1 VDEPSW
7 PWPAGA
13 ATGVGSL
20 PGTDFV
26 DAVKLVFG
34 ELADLPH
41 LPELPDRGPGAEMI
55 GRTAGLLTDLPVDL
69 YAGRWRL
76 GPRAGVDARR
86 TRDLLERD
94 LDALTD
100 AGEGYVGPLKV
111 QAAGPWTLAAGL
123 DLAIGGRVL
132 HDPGAT
138 RDLAASLAEGLRAH
152 VAEVVRRVPG
162 ARVLLQI
169 DEPSLPSV
177 LAGRVPTESGLHTL
191 RAVPASDA
199 SAILRS
205 IVDTVGA
212 PVVVHCCDRGVPL
225 DLLAE
230 IGAVAVSLDVSLL
243 PTTQAGPDS
252 ASTGKRVA
260 AAMDALG
267 SLLDAGT
274 GLFAGCVPTSGTV
287 ATSVAAATAAE
298 TLWRQLGFPLARLPE
313 QVVVTPACG
322 LAGTTRADALARL
335 KVAVEAG
342 RRLAEH
348 RE

>member
-1 VDEPSW
+1 VVDVPSW

-20 PGTDFV
+20 PGTDV
-26 DAVKLVFG
+26 IDATKLVFG
-34 ELADLPH
+34 ELPDLAH

-55 GRTAGLLTDLPVDL
+55 GRTAGLLSDLPVDL

-76 GPRAGVDARR
+76 GPRAGVDVRR

-100 AGEGYVGPLKV
+100 AADGYAGPLKV
-111 QAAGPWTLAAGL
+111 QAAGPWTLAASI

-132 HDPGAT
+132 HDHGAT

-152 VAEVVRRVPG
+152 VADVARRVPG
-162 ARVLLQI
+162 ARVLLQL
-169 DEPSLPSV
+169 DEPSLPAV
-177 LAGRVPTESGLHTL
+177 LAGRVPTESGLATL
-191 RAVPASDA
+191 RAVATSTASDT
-199 SAILRS
+199 LRS
-205 IVDTVGA
+205 IVDTVGV
-212 PVVVHCCDRGVPL
+212 PVLVHCCDRGVPL
-225 DLLAE
+225 DLLGD
-230 IGAVAVSLDVSLL
+230 IGAVAVSLDLAQL
-243 PTTQAGPDS
+243 PTGRD
-252 ASTGKRVA
+252 G
-260 AAMDALG
+260 MDALG
-267 SLLDAGT
+267 SLLDAGI
-274 GLFAGCVPTSGTV
+274 GLFAGCVSTQGLLPTS
-287 ATSVAAATAAE
+287 AAAAATVE
-298 TLWRQLGFPLARLPE
+298 TLWRQLGFAMARLPE

-322 LAGTTRADALARL
+322 LGGGSTRADAVARL